1 MEQIDNMEKIELAQ
15 KELCQY
21 LISMIPVEWNKICY
35 YSKCTTGSR
44 TSWIALIEKK
54 TGRVCTQEAFWKR
67 YNSYP
72 YDEMRSYVTLNKL
85 TRNLFNAYLERFG
98 DDKVWC
104 TYYLTIN
111 EDYTFH
117 VDLGYEMP
125 TGDIVK
131 QHDAVV
137 RKFFNTDYEYLEGK
151 YPY

>member
-1 MEQIDNMEKIELAQ
+1 MYA
-15 KELCQY
+15 
-21 LISMIPVEWNKICY
+21 
-35 YSKCTTGSR
+35 
-44 TSWIALIEKK
+44 
-54 TGRVCTQEAFWKR
+54 
-67 YNSYP
+67 SYP
-72 YDEMRSYVTLNKL
+72 YVRAKAGIMLNEL
-85 TRNLFNAYLERFG
+85 TRNLFNAYLEKFG
-98 DDKVWC
+98 EDKVWC

-125 TGDIVK
+125 TGDIVE